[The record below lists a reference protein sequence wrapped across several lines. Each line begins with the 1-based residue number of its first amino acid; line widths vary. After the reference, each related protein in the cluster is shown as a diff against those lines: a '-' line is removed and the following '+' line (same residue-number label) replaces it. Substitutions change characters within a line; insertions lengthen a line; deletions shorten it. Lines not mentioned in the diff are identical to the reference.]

1 MIITKTPLRISF
13 VGGGSDLK
21 DFYQISDGKVI
32 SSAIDKYIY
41 VIVKERFDDKVY
53 INYSRKEIVNSVDE
67 VKHDLVREAMRAAG
81 VNKGV
86 EITTL
91 ADVPSEGSGLGSSS
105 SVLVGLLHAFY
116 AYKDEIAT
124 KEHLAAEACKIEIDI
139 LKRPIGKQDQYA
151 AAYGGINKIIFKKN
165 DSVEVKKIDV
175 SDKQYRSFGS
185 NLLLFY
191 TDKTRKSSEI
201 LRSQKENTKNKL
213 EVLKKMVDLVDI
225 FEKDL
230 IEENYDQLGVLL
242 HKNWQYKK
250 DLASKI
256 TNGDIENMYRTAL
269 DAGAVGGKISGAGGG
284 GFLLLYVPKEF
295 QNQLRQALSDYRELP
310 FFLEKYGSQI
320 IFNQRS
326 YPWK

>member
-13 VGGGSDLK
+13 VGGGSDLRE
-21 DFYQISDGKVI
+21 FYHFSDGEVI
-32 SSAIDKYIY
+32 SSTIDKYIY
-41 VIVKERFDDKVY
+41 VIIKERFDDKIY
-53 INYSRKEIVNSVDE
+53 LNYSRKEIVNSVDE
-67 VKHDLVREAMRAAG
+67 VEHDLVREAMRFAG
-81 VNKGV
+81 IDKGV

-91 ADVPSEGSGLGSSS
+91 ADIPSEGSGLGSSS

-116 AYKDEIAT
+116 AYKGEAVT
-124 KEHLAAEACKIEIDI
+124 NERLAAESCKIEIDI

-151 AAYGGINKIIFKKN
+151 AAYGGINKITFRKN
-165 DSVEVKKIDV
+165 DTVEVQKIKMNDQ
-175 SDKQYRSFGS
+175 QYRKFGS
-185 NLLLFY
+185 NLFLFY
-191 TDKTRKSSEI
+191 TDKTRDASEI
-201 LRSQKENTKNKL
+201 LSSQKANTKNNL

-225 FEKDL
+225 FEEDL
-230 IEENYDQLGVLL
+230 IEENYDQLGRLL

-250 DLASKI
+250 ELSIKI
-256 TNGDIENMYRTAL
+256 SNGDIENMYRNAL

-284 GFLLLYVPKEF
+284 GFLLLYVPIES
-295 QNQLRQALSDYRELP
+295 QNKVRQALSGYRELP

>member
-13 VGGGSDLK
+13 VGGGSDLR
-21 DFYQISDGKVI
+21 DFYLFSDGKVI
-32 SSAIDKYIY
+32 SSAIDKYVY

-53 INYSRKEIVNSVDE
+53 LNYSRKEIVNSVDE
-67 VKHDLVREAMRAAG
+67 VEHDLVREAMRVAG
-81 VNKGV
+81 IANGV

-116 AYKDEIAT
+116 AYKGEAVT
-124 KEHLAAEACKIEIDI
+124 NERLAAEACKIEIDI
-139 LKRPIGKQDQYA
+139 LKKPIGKQDQYA
-151 AAYGGINKIIFKKN
+151 AAYGGINKITFKKN
-165 DSVEVKKIDV
+165 DTVEVQKIDIN
-175 SDKQYRSFGS
+175 DKQYRTFGS

-201 LRSQKENTKNKL
+201 LRGQKENTKNKL
-213 EVLKKMVDLVDI
+213 EVLKKMVDLVDL

-230 IEENYDQLGVLL
+230 IEENYDQLGKLL

-250 DLASKI
+250 ELSPKI

-269 DAGAVGGKISGAGGG
+269 DAGAIGGKISGAGGG
-284 GFLLLYVPKEF
+284 GFLLLYVPRES
-295 QNQLRQALSDYRELP
+295 QNKVRQALSGYRELP

>member
-13 VGGGSDLK
+13 VGGGSDLR
-21 DFYQISDGKVI
+21 DFYYISDGKVI

-41 VIVKERFDDKVY
+41 VIVKERFDDKIY
-53 INYSRKEIVNSVDE
+53 LNYSRKEIVNSVDE
-67 VKHDLVREAMRAAG
+67 VEHDLVREAMKIAG
-81 VNKGV
+81 IDKGV

-91 ADVPSEGSGLGSSS
+91 ADIPSEGSGLGSSS

-116 AYKDEIAT
+116 AYKGEAVT
-124 KEHLAAEACKIEIDI
+124 NERLAAESCKIEIDI

-151 AAYGGINKIIFKKN
+151 AAYGGINKITFRKN
-165 DSVEVKKIDV
+165 DTVEVQKIKMNDQ
-175 SDKQYRSFGS
+175 QYRKFGS
-185 NLLLFY
+185 NLFLFY
-191 TDKTRKSSEI
+191 TDKTRDASEI
-201 LRSQKENTKNKL
+201 LSSQKANTKNNL

-225 FEKDL
+225 FEEDL
-230 IEENYDQLGVLL
+230 IEENYDQLGRLL

-250 DLASKI
+250 ELSIKI
-256 TNGDIENMYRTAL
+256 SNGDIENMYRTAL

-284 GFLLLYVPKEF
+284 GFLLLYVPIES
-295 QNQLRQALSDYRELP
+295 QNKVRQALSGYRELP

>member
-13 VGGGSDLK
+13 VGGGSDLR
-21 DFYQISDGKVI
+21 DFYLFSDGKVI
-32 SSAIDKYIY
+32 SSAIDKYVY

-53 INYSRKEIVNSVDE
+53 LNYSRKEIVNSVDE
-67 VKHDLVREAMRAAG
+67 VEHDLVREAMRVAG
-81 VNKGV
+81 IANGV

-116 AYKDEIAT
+116 AYKGEAVT
-124 KEHLAAEACKIEIDI
+124 NERLAAEACKIEIDI
-139 LKRPIGKQDQYA
+139 LKKPIGKQDQYA
-151 AAYGGINKIIFKKN
+151 AAYGGINKITFKKN
-165 DSVEVKKIDV
+165 DTVEVQKIDIN
-175 SDKQYRSFGS
+175 DKQYRTFGS

-201 LRSQKENTKNKL
+201 LRSQKANTKNKL
-213 EVLKKMVDLVDI
+213 EVLKKMVDLVDL

-230 IEENYDQLGVLL
+230 IEENYDQLGKLL

-250 DLASKI
+250 ELSPKI

-269 DAGAVGGKISGAGGG
+269 DAGAIGGKISGAGGG
-284 GFLLLYVPKEF
+284 GFLLLYVPRES
-295 QNQLRQALSDYRELP
+295 QNKVRQALSGYRELP

>member
-13 VGGGSDLK
+13 VGGGSDLRE
-21 DFYQISDGKVI
+21 FYHFSDGKVI
-32 SSAIDKYIY
+32 SSTIDKYIY
-41 VIVKERFDDKVY
+41 VIIKERFDDKIY
-53 INYSRKEIVNSVDE
+53 LNYSRKEIVNLVDE
-67 VKHDLVREAMRAAG
+67 VEHDLVREAMRFAG
-81 VNKGV
+81 IDKGV

-91 ADVPSEGSGLGSSS
+91 ADIPSEGSGLGSSS

-116 AYKDEIAT
+116 AYKGESVT
-124 KEHLAAEACKIEIDI
+124 NERLAAESCKIEIDI

-151 AAYGGINKIIFKKN
+151 AAYGGINKITFRKN
-165 DSVEVKKIDV
+165 DTVEVQKIKMNDQ
-175 SDKQYRSFGS
+175 QYRKFGS
-185 NLLLFY
+185 NLFLFY
-191 TDKTRKSSEI
+191 TDKTRNASEI
-201 LRSQKENTKNKL
+201 LSSQKANTKNNL

-225 FEKDL
+225 FEEDL
-230 IEENYDQLGVLL
+230 IEENYDQLGRLL

-250 DLASKI
+250 ELSIKI
-256 TNGDIENMYRTAL
+256 SNGDIENMYRTAL

-284 GFLLLYVPKEF
+284 GFLLLYVPIES
-295 QNQLRQALSDYRELP
+295 QNKVRQALSGYRELP